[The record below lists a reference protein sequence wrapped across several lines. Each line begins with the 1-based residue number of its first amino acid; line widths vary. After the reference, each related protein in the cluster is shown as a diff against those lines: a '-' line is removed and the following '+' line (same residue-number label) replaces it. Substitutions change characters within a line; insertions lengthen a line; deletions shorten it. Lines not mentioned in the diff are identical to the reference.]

1 MGKITQVTMG
11 RPKHYLVTRLRSDVS
26 AMYLGICQCGATWD
40 HTTNQLYDSFSDWM
54 MSHPEPI
61 RAGAPIQWSSR
72 KQCTGTGEPVHENAT
87 DKDGVGLCPICRR
100 DKPTSP
106 EEGYEGWRKF
116 DPHPVTVAAR

>member
-1 MGKITQVTMG
+1 MATIRMG
-11 RPKHYLVTRLRSDVS
+11 RPEHYQVQPLDPHTSVTQ
-26 AMYLGICQCGATWD
+26 LGICQCGATWD

-72 KQCTGTGEPVHENAT
+72 KQCSGSGEPIHEART
-87 DKDGVGLCPICRR
+87 DGNGVGLCPICKR

-116 DPHPVTVAAR
+116 DPHPTTLAATR